1 MRYAP
6 DQGMEWMQALSA
18 EPVAKGPLAGAPGG
32 AAQRRGDRIRQF
44 ARAYW
49 VDLAWVVF
57 IGLNLLAMRL
67 IPAWQTI
74 PFLIIWVS
82 LTTIYGFRLWRLG
95 STVLTVGVVT
105 LATGGVIGW
114 QVLRGKQDADYLA
127 EVPLLATMFVVMVW
141 HSRRRLA
148 AMEEMKR
155 VSEHNLLLLDKQRQ
169 FLQDVSHEL
178 GTPITIALGHTELI
192 THAATDQA
200 IAKDARVAVD
210 ELLRMRRLANRL
222 MLLASTDSPDFL
234 RLAPVDAAGLMV
246 ETLHRWSQT
255 PRRWSLGAL
264 AEASVQA
271 DGDRLTLALDALIEN
286 AVEHTDLDGQIELS
300 ARRDGEMV
308 ILAVTD
314 SGSGIPAAEVGRI
327 FGRFTRVDAGRSRE
341 TGGFGLGL
349 AVVKAIAEAHHGSVQ
364 VQSAVGR
371 GSVFELL
378 LPVSTAWPG
387 SGMPLDRRAMP
398 G

>member
-18 EPVAKGPLAGAPGG
+18 EPVAKGSLPGVPGG
-32 AAQRRGDRIRQF
+32 AARMPGDRVRQF

-67 IPAWQTI
+67 IPAWQTV

-95 STVLTVGVVT
+95 STVLTVAVVT

-286 AVEHTDLDGQIELS
+286 AVEHTDLDGHIELS
-300 ARRDGEMV
+300 ARRDGEIV

-327 FGRFTRVDAGRSRE
+327 FGRFTRVDAGRSRK

-349 AVVKAIAEAHHGSVQ
+349 AVVKAIAEAHHGSVH
-364 VQSAVGR
+364 VQSTVGR
-371 GSVFELL
+371 GSVFELF
-378 LPVSTAWPG
+378 LPVSAAWPG
-387 SGMPLDRRAMP
+387 SGLPLDRRAMP

>member
-1 MRYAP
+1 MDGP
-6 DQGMEWMQALSA
+6 CV
-18 EPVAKGPLAGAPGG
+18 EPGAAGATALRG
-32 AAQRRGDRIRQF
+32 AAWMRGDRVRQF

-49 VDLAWVVF
+49 VDITWVVF
-57 IGLNLLAMRL
+57 IGLNLIAMRL

-82 LTTIYGFRLWRLG
+82 LTAIYGFRLWRVG
-95 STVLTVGVVT
+95 STILTVAVVT
-105 LATGGVIGW
+105 LSTGGLIGW
-114 QVLRGKQDADYLA
+114 QVLRGQQDADYLA
-127 EVPLLATMFVVMVW
+127 EVPLLAIMFVVMVW
-141 HSRRRLA
+141 HARRRLA

-155 VSEHNLLLLDKQRQ
+155 VSEHNLLLLDQQRQ
-169 FLQDVSHEL
+169 FLQDVSHQL

-200 IAKDARVAVD
+200 IVKDARVAVD

-222 MLLASTDSPDFL
+222 ILLASTDGPDFL
-234 RLAPVDAAGLMV
+234 RLAPVDVAELVV

-255 PRRWSLGAL
+255 PRRWSLGTL
-264 AEASVQA
+264 AEASVQG
-271 DGDRLTLALDALIEN
+271 DWDRLTLALDALIEN
-286 AVEHTDLDGQIELS
+286 AVDHTDVDGQIELS
-300 ARRDGEMV
+300 ARREGEKV
-308 ILAVTD
+308 VLAVAD

-327 FGRFTRVDAGRSRE
+327 FGRFSRIDAGRSRE

-349 AVVKAIAEAHHGSVQ
+349 ALVKAIAEAHHGSVH
-364 VQSAVGR
+364 VQSTVGK

-378 LPVSTAWPG
+378 LPTSMAQVG
-387 SGMPLDRRAMP
+387 LRLPLDRRAMQ

>member
-1 MRYAP
+1 MKYARS
-6 DQGMEWMQALSA
+6 GGCRLSL
-18 EPVAKGPLAGAPGG
+18 PLASL
-32 AAQRRGDRIRQF
+32 
-44 ARAYW
+44 AR
-49 VDLAWVVF
+49 
-57 IGLNLLAMRL
+57 
-67 IPAWQTI
+67 
-74 PFLIIWVS
+74 
-82 LTTIYGFRLWRLG
+82 
-95 STVLTVGVVT
+95 
-105 LATGGVIGW
+105 
-114 QVLRGKQDADYLA
+114 DADYLA

-148 AMEEMKR
+148 AMEEMER
-155 VSEHNLLLLDKQRQ
+155 VSEHNLVLLDKQRQ

-286 AVEHTDLDGQIELS
+286 AVEHTDLDGRIELS
-300 ARRDGEMV
+300 VRRDGEMV

-364 VQSAVGR
+364 VQSTVGR

-378 LPVSTAWPG
+378 LPVSTAGPG
-387 SGMPLDRRAMP
+387 SGLPLDRRAMP

>member
-1 MRYAP
+1 
-6 DQGMEWMQALSA
+6 MEYMQALTA
-18 EPVAKGPLAGAPGG
+18 EPAR
-32 AAQRRGDRIRQF
+32 AAARRARMRGDRVRQF
-44 ARAYW
+44 ARAHW
-49 VDLAWVVF
+49 VDIAWVAF
-57 IGLNLLAMRL
+57 IGLNLIAMRL
-67 IPAWQTI
+67 IPAWQTV
-74 PFLIIWVS
+74 PFLVIWVS

-95 STVLTVGVVT
+95 STVLTVAVVT
-105 LATGGVIGW
+105 LATGGLIGW
-114 QVLRGKQDADYLA
+114 QVLRGKQDLDYLA
-127 EVPLLATMFVVMVW
+127 EVPLLATMFVVMAW

-155 VSEHNLLLLDKQRQ
+155 VSEHNLLMLDQQRQ

-222 MLLASTDSPDFL
+222 MLLAATDSPDFL
-234 RLAPVDAAGLMV
+234 RLVPVDAAELVV
-246 ETLHRWSQT
+246 ETLDRWRQT

-264 AEASVQA
+264 TEASMQA

-286 AVEHTDLDGQIELS
+286 AIDHTDPGGHIELS
-300 ARRDGEMV
+300 ARHEGEQV

-327 FGRFTRVDAGRSRE
+327 FGRFTRVDTGRSRQ

-349 AVVKAIAEAHHGSVQ
+349 AVVKAIAEAHHGSVH
-364 VQSAVGR
+364 VQSTVGQ

-378 LPVSTAWPG
+378 LPASTARPG
-387 SGMPLDRRAMP
+387 AGLPLDPRVMP

>member
-1 MRYAP
+1 MRPSYRNLPGSRRMRYAP
-6 DQGMEWMQALSA
+6 YQGMEWMQTLSA
-18 EPVAKGPLAGAPGG
+18 EPVAQGPPPGVPRG
-32 AAQRRGDRIRQF
+32 AARMRVDRVRQF

-67 IPAWQTI
+67 IPVWQTV

-82 LTTIYGFRLWRLG
+82 LTTIYGFLLWHLG
-95 STVLTVGVVT
+95 STVLTVAVVT

-200 IAKDARVAVD
+200 VAKDARVAVD
-210 ELLRMRRLANRL
+210 ELLRMRRVADRL

-255 PRRWSLGAL
+255 PRRWSLGSL
-264 AEASVQA
+264 ADASVQA

-286 AVEHTDLDGQIELS
+286 AVEHTDLDGHIELS
-300 ARRDGEMV
+300 ARRDREVV
-308 ILAVTD
+308 I
-314 SGSGIPAAEVGRI
+314 
-327 FGRFTRVDAGRSRE
+327 F
-341 TGGFGLGL
+341 
-349 AVVKAIAEAHHGSVQ
+349 
-364 VQSAVGR
+364 
-371 GSVFELL
+371 
-378 LPVSTAWPG
+378 
-387 SGMPLDRRAMP
+387 
-398 G
+398 